1 MVMALPAVIGV
12 PETKETMVDEAPRD
26 PTGRAVPPFF
36 NRSLLAEMSETPLGN
51 SIEKLLEVGMFTM
64 GTKERTIGVGV

>member
-1 MVMALPAVIGV
+1 
-12 PETKETMVDEAPRD
+12 
-26 PTGRAVPPFF
+26 
-36 NRSLLAEMSETPLGN
+36 LAEMSETPLGN